1 MSLILSK
8 KIYDIKEI
16 PKKTGIYFFLDIN
29 GIPIYIGKSL
39 NLYKRINQHINSK
52 SNKSSKLKSRFDH
65 IRYLETK
72 SELIALL
79 IESQEIKRN
88 NPVLNRKLRKKRENI
103 YINIIKDD
111 NGYYGLKISKTKE
124 NVLTSFQSTRK
135 ARSFMNY
142 LSDKN
147 DLCKK
152 LNSTHTENH
161 CCYAISS
168 SQNTKR
174 CYCEDSMKSYNG
186 KFQKMKESL
195 ILPNKKF
202 LMVDKNHKKPYPFIS
217 VDSGT
222 IEGFGYT
229 NNPDSSYITKLKRL
243 DFNTKDEV
251 IIVKNYYKKNNESL
265 ELIYL

>member
-174 CYCEDSMKSYNG
+174 CYFEDSMKSYNG